1 MGCWNG
7 TCMISNL
14 PIISGEKIKLVLL
27 QEGRSNEP
35 IIGQSGYVYS
45 CGLLSP
51 AFLAISG
58 EYNDYGSI
66 ENVEEDWNYCFIEKT
81 LKEKFG
87 EIIVADDED
96 VINWT
101 LMDLIDGIERGEPKY
116 YYKNE
121 PEPKNCDL
129 SFVMIRQDVWDLC
142 VDIEKTNQ
150 TFWNP
155 KKRSSDDDSIPYYI
169 NGDEWGDYQW
179 GNFVEKIC
187 KVYATQ
193 EEEEFMAVLDR
204 DHYDRVFSFS
214 YGEQR
219 SLMGYY
225 KDMCKSKKDDDVF
238 LNDAKK
244 QWFEHSM
251 IQNNIST
258 LRKGWMIQPGA
269 GSQSSDWEINKKFYE
284 GLSTICYKKLN
295 EEF

>member
-14 PIISGEKIKLVLL
+14 PIIRGEKIKLVLL
-27 QEGRSNEP
+27 QEGRSYEP
-35 IIGQSGYVYS
+35 IIGQSGYVHS

-66 ENVEEDWNYCFIEKT
+66 ENVEEDWNYEFIEKT

-87 EIIVADDED
+87 KIIVADDKD

-121 PEPKNCDL
+121 PEPIKCDL

-142 VDIEKTNQ
+142 VDIEKTNL

-155 KKRSSDDDSIPYYI
+155 KKRYGDDNSIPYYI

-179 GNFVEKIC
+179 GNFVEKIK
-187 KVYATQ
+187 KVYATP
-193 EEEEFMAVLDR
+193 EEEFMAALER
-204 DHYDRVFSFS
+204 DPYDRVFCLS
-214 YGEQR
+214 YGEEKR
-219 SLMGYY
+219 LMGYY
-225 KDMCKSKKDDDVF
+225 KDICKSKKDDDVF
-238 LNDAKK
+238 LNDVKK

-251 IQNNIST
+251 IKNNIST

-284 GLSTICYKKLN
+284 GLSTICDKKLN